1 MRPSLYVSNIFK
13 GNVMRP
19 SEAQEIIEEKI
30 EIIRTMLTNEDM
42 VKLKSLGKEKEK
54 KEFGAFVFENFDII
68 VAYINNPAEIN
79 MTDNSKI
86 DLIKLGAMHL
96 LHYAKETLASA
107 ERIYLQLL
115 NVNTEKVFEETDLLF
130 VPSPLTSEYP
140 LKNIYKS

>member
-86 DLIKLGAMHL
+86 DLIKLGAN
-96 LHYAKETLASA
+96 APITLCKRNAGKRRKNLFTTA
-107 ERIYLQLL
+107 ER
-115 NVNTEKVFEETDLLF
+115 KHG
-130 VPSPLTSEYP
+130 
-140 LKNIYKS
+140 KSI